1 MNSSMYFRDSK
12 YKHADVVQW
21 VLLLT
26 DQSKLTKDFTVRC
39 VKPST
44 KRKRKCQQLSA
55 LAIIAPMTKDV
66 CFFYILIKSQMTVE
80 INVNREKCRLSAVC
94 YVF

>member
-1 MNSSMYFRDSK
+1 MNSSMYFRNSR
-12 YKHADVVQW
+12 YKLSDVVQW

-26 DQSKLTKDFTVRC
+26 DQSKLTKNFTVRC

-44 KRKRKCQQLSA
+44 KGERKCQQLSA
-55 LAIIAPMTKDV
+55 LAIIAPMTKAV
-66 CFFYILIKSQMTVE
+66 CFFYILIKSQMTVK

-94 YVF
+94 YAF